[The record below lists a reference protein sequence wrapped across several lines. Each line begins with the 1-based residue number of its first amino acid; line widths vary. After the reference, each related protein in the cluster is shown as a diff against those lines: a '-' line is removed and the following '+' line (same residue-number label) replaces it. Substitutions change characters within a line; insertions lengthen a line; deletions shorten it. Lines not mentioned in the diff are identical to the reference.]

1 MTALRECGP
10 RERLSPH
17 SPTNSERP
25 DRTSRSQSLQAPA
38 LVECGHP
45 VRAQVSKPAR
55 LLPRRRRASC
65 TKWGG
70 APLRRPASL
79 RIRVESPVSRDGG
92 WTGQF
97 NVWTRSCASVNGPNP
112 ILMSENVGE
121 CAHPESRGP
130 RSRGRR
136 VQTLLSL
143 LCSLDSPPL
152 PVALWVATMFSV
164 TLFVPPRRLPY
175 SVLFSLSADGW
186 FLPADGTKPT
196 SRASRS
202 ASSRLECT
210 PNRS

>member
-1 MTALRECGP
+1 MPRREARPGSECAAMWKPAPCLPLGAELR
-10 RERLSPH
+10 
-17 SPTNSERP
+17 TNSIKAHFPIDGGFHRHEKR
-25 DRTSRSQSLQAPA
+25 
-38 LVECGHP
+38 
-45 VRAQVSKPAR
+45 
-55 LLPRRRRASC
+55 
-65 TKWGG
+65 GG
-70 APLRRPASL
+70 ATSRRPASL